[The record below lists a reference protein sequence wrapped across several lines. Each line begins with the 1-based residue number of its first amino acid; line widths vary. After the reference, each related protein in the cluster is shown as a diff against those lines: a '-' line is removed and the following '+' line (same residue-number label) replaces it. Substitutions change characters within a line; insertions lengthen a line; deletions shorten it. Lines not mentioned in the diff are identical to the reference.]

1 MVIFLSTILFDAYV
15 EKEASEIVYYLQLL
29 SIVFSACSV
38 SNNVVADYDLLNE
51 LLTEDTFE
59 NITKCDGVSR
69 QYKVSQEY
77 ENKVSTLLED
87 LNGDDRDIEWY
98 IDEEHLVI
106 VEEEIGK
113 KSLGNLN
120 VESQQCQ

>member
-1 MVIFLSTILFDAYV
+1 M
-15 EKEASEIVYYLQLL
+15 
-29 SIVFSACSV
+29 
-38 SNNVVADYDLLNE
+38 
-51 LLTEDTFE
+51 FE
-59 NITKCDGVSR
+59 NITKCDGVAR

-120 VESQQCQ
+120 VESEQCE